1 MSGYRR
7 SLLTLAA
14 ALVAV
19 VTALGLTPPAGGI
32 VGGAL
37 DGDRHPNVGVMV
49 AIDVRPRGHIA
60 IYTCSGTL
68 VAPAVY
74 LTASHCL
81 PERLSFAQE
90 LVEEGLEIDE
100 LRVSFASEHAM
111 GEDLLGPFPEFAPY
125 VEVDSWAI
133 NPDYPVKTDRGA
145 TAESIANDY
154 ALVYLDRSAAS
165 VFPGVTPAALPPAGY
180 LDRVAKRDYVLV
192 GYGTYKV
199 VPPVTDEL
207 LFDGSRRWAAARQS
221 KLTSTYMELRGSPLS
236 NSSEESGVS
245 CPGDSGGAI
254 FHGSYLVGVISA
266 GDFLCQKYSLGPR
279 LDGAQFR
286 GFLAD
291 QGFPLP

>member
-1 MSGYRR
+1 MNGFRR
-7 SLLTLAA
+7 LLLTLAA

-37 DGDRHPNVGVMV
+37 DGDRHPNVGIMV
-49 AIDVRPRGHIA
+49 GIDVRPGGHIA
-60 IYTCSGTL
+60 VYTCSGTL
-68 VAPAVY
+68 VAPDVY

-81 PERLSFAQE
+81 PERLPFADE

-100 LRVSFASEHAM
+100 LRVGFASEHAM
-111 GEDLLGPFPEFAPY
+111 GEDLWGPYPAIEPY
-125 VEVDSWAI
+125 IQADSWAI
-133 NPDYPVKTDRGA
+133 NPDYP
-145 TAESIANDY
+145 ANVYDDY
-154 ALVYLDRSAAS
+154 GLVYLDRPAAS
-165 VFPGVTPAALPPAGY
+165 LFPGVTPAALPPAGY

-192 GYGTYKV
+192 GYGSHKL

-221 KLTSTYMELRGSPLS
+221 VLDDVSLTLRGSPMS
-236 NSSEESGVS
+236 NSPEESGVS

-254 FHGSYLVGVISA
+254 FHGQYLVGVISA
-266 GDFLCQKYSLGPR
+266 GDFLCKKRSLGPR

-286 GFLAD
+286 RFLAD